1 MQKSVFMF
9 CLILTFALTMSARSE
24 RIKKN
29 NERQDMPK
37 AKLNVANFK
46 KGARLFNYLGNQKWA
61 FALGMFFLVLS
72 AAVGLLFPM
81 LSGSMFGML
90 GSADKGNVA
99 ETLKKL
105 DGLGIKLL
113 IILAAQGL
121 VSFGRVLMF
130 TRVTENILQGLRNV
144 AFDRLIKKPM
154 AFFSKNQSAELSS
167 RLATDLNVI
176 SEAFTMN
183 IAEVIR
189 QSIVGIGGLIIILST
204 TKWEVAKWFLII
216 IPPISILAI
225 LFARKIRAYSK
236 SLQDKIAEANVIVGE
251 SLTGITNVKS
261 FTNEAFEIKKYD
273 AKTKDI
279 KSFAMRYGIY
289 RGAFFAFVIS
299 CIFGAIFFMLY
310 KMLELNAQGL
320 ISGEEFG
327 RFMMLALFVSGS
339 LGGLPEQIAS
349 IQRALGAT
357 ERVFEIIDEDIEP
370 MDFVANS
377 GAVDNKFSGK
387 IALQGINFS
396 YPTRADFE
404 VLKNINFT
412 AEAGQTVA
420 LVGSSGSGKSTIAN
434 LLLRFYAPLQG
445 QIKIDGVDIQSIDL
459 LQLRQNIAYVP
470 QEVILFAGTI
480 AENIAYG
487 KVGAT
492 PIEIE
497 EAARK
502 SNALQFIE
510 SFPEKWNTL
519 VGERGIQLSGGQRQR
534 IAIARAVLKNPAI
547 LILDEATSSLDSE
560 SEQLVQDAL
569 DNLMVGRTSIVIAH
583 RLSTIINAD
592 KIVVLHKGEIVEE
605 GTHTELMA
613 MEGTYYKLINA
624 K

>member
-1 MQKSVFMF
+1 
-9 CLILTFALTMSARSE
+9 MSQRSE
-24 RIKKN
+24 RVKKN
-29 NERQDMPK
+29 NELQDMPK
-37 AKLNVANFK
+37 AKLNAENFK
-46 KGARLFNYLGNQKWA
+46 KGARLFNYLGSQKWA

-72 AAVGLLFPM
+72 AGVGLLFPL

-90 GSADKGNVA
+90 GTSDKSKIA
-99 ETLKKL
+99 ENLQKL
-105 DGLGIKLL
+105 NGLGIKLL
-113 IILAAQGL
+113 LILILQGF

-130 TRVTENILQGLRNV
+130 TRVTENILQGLRNI
-144 AFDRLIKKPM
+144 AFERLIKKPM

-189 QSIVGIGGLIIILST
+189 QSIVGIGGLIIILTT

-236 SLQDKIAEANVIVGE
+236 NFQDKIAEANVIVGE

-261 FTNEAFEIKKYD
+261 FTNEAFEINKFGIKTSQIKK
-273 AKTKDI
+273 
-279 KSFAMRYGIY
+279 FGMQYGVY

-370 MDFVANS
+370 IDERFITNA
-377 GAVDNKFSGK
+377 D
-387 IALQGINFS
+387 INNVTGQLEFRS
-396 YPTRADFE
+396 ISFNYPTRANYE
-404 VLKNINFT
+404 VLKDISFT
-412 AEAGQTVA
+412 VTAGQTVA

-434 LLLRFYAPLQG
+434 LLLRFYSPLSG
-445 QIKIDGVDIQSIDL
+445 KILLDGMDIQNIDL
-459 LQLRQNIAYVP
+459 TTLRKHIAYVP
-470 QEVILFAGTI
+470 QEVILFAGSI
-480 AENIAYG
+480 AANIAYG

-492 PIEIE
+492 HIEIE
-497 EAARK
+497 DAARK
-502 SNALQFIE
+502 ANALSFIE
-510 SFPEKWNTL
+510 SFPDKWETL

-534 IAIARAVLKNPAI
+534 IAIARAVLKSPAI

-569 DNLMVGRTSIVIAH
+569 DNLMVGRTSVVIAH
-583 RLSTIINAD
+583 RLSTIKDAN

-605 GTHTELMA
+605 GTHQELVA
-613 MEGTYYKLINA
+613 KNGNYYKLINA
-624 K
+624 GI